1 MYEKVTELNAQCD
14 LCGKKPPEEEIF
26 KSQNYICLCSTCLKK
41 LKAMP
46 ENMKDTVE
54 DFLLGNVL

>member
-1 MYEKVTELNAQCD
+1 MYEKIKGPDTQCD

-26 KSQNYICLCSTCLKK
+26 KSQNYICLCATCLKK

-46 ENMKDTVE
+46 EDMKDTVE
-54 DFLLGNVL
+54 DYLMGNVL

>member
-1 MYEKVTELNAQCD
+1 MYEKVTDLNVQCD
-14 LCGKKPPEEEIF
+14 LCGKRPPEEEIF